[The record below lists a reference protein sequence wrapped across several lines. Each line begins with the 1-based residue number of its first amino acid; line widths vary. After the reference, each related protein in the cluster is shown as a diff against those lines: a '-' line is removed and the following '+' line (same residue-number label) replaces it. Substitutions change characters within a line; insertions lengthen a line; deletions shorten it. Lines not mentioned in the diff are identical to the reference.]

1 MTKALGYQVLVDNTS
16 TSGAEYIGCA
26 ASGTATSAP
35 HWQIRKVTLDSDGK
49 PTSIKCAEST
59 DTFSNV
65 WDDRTTYTYA

>member
-26 ASGTATSAP
+26 ASGTATSAA
-35 HWQIRKVTLDSDGK
+35 HWQIRQVTKDSEGN